1 MTCKDEKKKK
11 KSGDWRHP
19 VSLVFRI
26 AAMGLAVAAAAVMAT
41 ASQCTVYVDYDLA
54 RPRTITFADFKAFV
68 YLVVAT
74 AIAAGLEAVAIF
86 LSVFCKKGK
95 GKKVGKWL
103 MPVLAAVVPALLYT
117 SAGAAFAAG
126 WDIFY
131 YMEPTGRR
139 LSICSSS
146 IGSRFCK
153 QVHVSMWL
161 SLGAALAVSLAEL
174 VATWPGGHG
183 GAPTMTDGEDK
194 KESKAMTAV
203 SIAGRII
210 GMGLAVAAAVLMST
224 ASQCTIYYS
233 YGTRPRTVTYADFP
247 PFVYLVIAAAM
258 AAFLEGIAI
267 FLAVWKKGKDNKA
280 TVLMPLL
287 GAAVPALLYSAAGAA
302 FAAGADLS
310 YCSAYGKRVSM
321 CAAGSAAGGSSNFCS
336 QVHIAVI
343 LSLAAAVV
351 VSVAEVVRGIGVC

>member
-1 MTCKDEKKKK
+1 
-11 KSGDWRHP
+11 
-19 VSLVFRI
+19 
-26 AAMGLAVAAAAVMAT
+26 
-41 ASQCTVYVDYDLA
+41 
-54 RPRTITFADFKAFV
+54 
-68 YLVVAT
+68 
-74 AIAAGLEAVAIF
+74 
-86 LSVFCKKGK
+86 
-95 GKKVGKWL
+95 
-103 MPVLAAVVPALLYT
+103 
-117 SAGAAFAAG
+117 
-126 WDIFY
+126 
-131 YMEPTGRR
+131 
-139 LSICSSS
+139 
-146 IGSRFCK
+146 
-153 QVHVSMWL
+153 
-161 SLGAALAVSLAEL
+161 
-174 VATWPGGHG
+174 
-183 GAPTMTDGEDK
+183 MTDGEDK

-310 YCSAYGKRVSM
+310 YCSAYGKRV
-321 CAAGSAAGGSSNFCS
+321 
-336 QVHIAVI
+336 HIAVI

-351 VSVAEVVRGIGVC
+351 VSVAEVVRGIGGAAGGGGGSDSESSSSSDSGGCDHGCHHKH